1 MAVVKSLA
9 FFGLPGLSFLR
20 KLFNADWAK
29 FWPMGK
35 TGSIEWVKIKG
46 RKGQVRQV
54 SKAETTYKKPG
65 PMQRYDASGSRIK
78 KIKRSAKATS
88 IRT

>member
-1 MAVVKSLA
+1 
-9 FFGLPGLSFLR
+9 
-20 KLFNADWAK
+20 
-29 FWPMGK
+29 MGK

-54 SKAETTYKKPG
+54 TKAEVTHKKPG
-65 PMQRYDASGSRIK
+65 PLQKYTSSGSRVK
-78 KIKRSAKATS
+78 KIKRSIKATQ

>member
-1 MAVVKSLA
+1 
-9 FFGLPGLSFLR
+9 
-20 KLFNADWAK
+20 
-29 FWPMGK
+29 MGK
-35 TGSIEWVKIKG
+35 TGSIEWTKIKG

-54 SKAETTYKKPG
+54 AKAEAVYKKPG

-78 KIKRSAKATS
+78 KIKRSAKATQ

>member
-1 MAVVKSLA
+1 MLRGHRESYLIQVLPKSD
-9 FFGLPGLSFLR
+9 S
-20 KLFNADWAK
+20 
-29 FWPMGK
+29 MGK

-54 SKAETTYKKPG
+54 AKAETVYKKPG
-65 PMQRYDASGSRIK
+65 PMQKYSSTGARIK

-88 IRT
+88 VRT